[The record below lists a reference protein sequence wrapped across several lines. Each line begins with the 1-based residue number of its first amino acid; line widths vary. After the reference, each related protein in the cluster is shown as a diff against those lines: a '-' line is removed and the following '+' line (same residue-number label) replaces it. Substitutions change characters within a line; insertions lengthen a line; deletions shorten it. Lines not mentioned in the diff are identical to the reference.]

1 MTLQNN
7 EVKVLKRELLS
18 MFGHIQRI
26 RKELAA
32 IGPGTTDDDHFA
44 KMADQLDAIVES
56 TEEATND
63 IMTNMEEID
72 GLVSEVKGKV
82 KDPEAAAT
90 LDKITDKVN
99 AVFEACSFQDLTGQR
114 VTKVVKSLQFIEE
127 RVNTII
133 RTWGREELEKVVVEL
148 NKQDEDPDK
157 ALLNGPQRKGAGVS
171 QDEVDKLFGG
181 GDAAPKVEFN
191 QDDIDKLFG

>member
-1 MTLQNN
+1 MTLDSS
-7 EVKVLKRELLS
+7 EVKVLKRELLT

-32 IGPGTTDDDHFA
+32 IGQGGATHKDHFA
-44 KMADQLDAIVES
+44 TMADQLDAIVES
-56 TEEATND
+56 TEDATND

-72 GLVSEVKGKV
+72 ALIAQAKSKV
-82 KDPEAAAT
+82 KDAEVAGL
-90 LDKITDKVN
+90 LDQVTDKAN

-133 RTWGREELEKVVVEL
+133 RTWGRDELEKVVVEL
-148 NKQDEDPDK
+148 KEDDPDK
-157 ALLNGPQRKGAGVS
+157 KLLNGPQRKGEGVS
-171 QDEVDKLFGG
+171 QADVDKMFGG
-181 GDAAPKVEFN
+181 QPKLEFN